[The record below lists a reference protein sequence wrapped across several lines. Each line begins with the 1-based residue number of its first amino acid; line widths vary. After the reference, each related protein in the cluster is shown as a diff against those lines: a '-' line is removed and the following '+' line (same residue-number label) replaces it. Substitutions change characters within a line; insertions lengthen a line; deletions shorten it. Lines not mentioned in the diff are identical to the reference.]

1 MPRAPLHS
9 WSFFL
14 SIVALT
20 GLLAACGAKQQGGMP
35 KMPPPEVTVVTLKQ
49 QPVDLRRE
57 LPGRVS
63 ARLVAEVR
71 PQVSGLV
78 RKMMFTEGAQVK
90 AGQVLYQLDD
100 ATYRAAYNSADADQ
114 QRADAALQAARL
126 AANRGTELSKS
137 KLISAQDNDN
147 LQSTFKQAEAQV
159 AAARASVESN
169 RVNLAY
175 ARVTSPI
182 SGRIGKSAVTEGALV
197 VASQAQPLA
206 TVQQLDQVYVDVT
219 QSSGEWLQLRR
230 DLGGGDAGKVSRAAS
245 ITLEDGSHYAHD
257 GVLQFSDVTVD
268 QNTGSFLLRVLV
280 PNPESL
286 LMPGMYVKA
295 TISEGQLE
303 SGLLAPQQGVT
314 RDPKG
319 NATAMVVGAD
329 NKVEMR
335 NVSVSRTVGD
345 QWLVSDGLKAGDRV
359 IVEGLQKIQPG
370 VPVRP
375 AEAGAAPAAAAAPV
389 PGAPGAAPPAAG
401 GG

>member
-1 MPRAPLHS
+1 MRRAHLNHF
-9 WSFFL
+9 SFSL
-14 SIVALT
+14 PILAMT
-20 GLLAACGAKQQGGMP
+20 ALLAACGGTQQGGMP
-35 KMPPPEVTVVTLKQ
+35 NMPPPEVTVVTLKPQ
-49 QPVDLRRE
+49 SVDLRRE

-78 RKMMFTEGAQVK
+78 RKMLFTEGGLVK

-100 ATYRAAYNSADADQ
+100 ATYRAAYSSAQADQ
-114 QRADAALQAARL
+114 QRAEAALEAARL
-126 AANRGTELSKS
+126 AANRGSELVKS

-175 ARVTSPI
+175 ARITSPI
-182 SGRIGKSAVTEGALV
+182 TGRIGKSAVTEGALV
-197 VASQAQPLA
+197 VANQAQPLA

-230 DLGGGDAGKVSRAAS
+230 DLGGSESGKVRRTAA
-245 ITLEDGSHYAHD
+245 ITLEDGQPYAHE

-295 TISEGQLE
+295 TISEGQLA
-303 SGLLAPQQGVT
+303 SGLLAPQQGIT

-319 NATAMVVGAD
+319 NATAMVVGAE
-329 NKVEMR
+329 NKVEVR

-370 VPVRP
+370 MPVRP
-375 AEAGAAPAAAAAPV
+375 AEAGAAPAAAAAPAAR
-389 PGAPGAAPPAAG
+389 GQGAAPSAAG